1 MKRVI
6 YNNKIVNAEY
16 YNKKDPYCSING
28 EWVDRQKVT
37 TIPKQWTTYALIAI
51 GAYLVGLITNLI
63 IF

>member
-1 MKRVI
+1 MKVI

-28 EWVDRQKVT
+28 ELVDRQKVT
-37 TIPKQWTTYALIAI
+37 AIPKEWTTYVLIAI

-63 IF
+63 FF

>member
-1 MKRVI
+1 MKVV

-16 YNKKDPYCSING
+16 YNKNDKYCSING

-37 TIPKQWTTYALIAI
+37 AIHTQWTTYALVAI
-51 GAYLVGLITNLI
+51 GAYLIGLITNLI